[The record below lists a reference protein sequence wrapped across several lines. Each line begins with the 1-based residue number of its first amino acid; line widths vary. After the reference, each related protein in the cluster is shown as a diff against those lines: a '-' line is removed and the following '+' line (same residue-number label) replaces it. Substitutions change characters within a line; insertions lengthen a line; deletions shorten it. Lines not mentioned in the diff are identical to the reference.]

1 MAIYRVWDF
10 GGWKRRAWPGQYIG
24 GKNKV
29 SFSGLT
35 TGRNKLTFRPKMK
48 HRPFL
53 QITLST
59 KPLGLE
65 EGPQGRNVTCQYV
78 MIRRKKSASKT
89 KTSTTTTPVVPTDS
103 TDLETA
109 PAKVVGSGH
118 KTKGKKRKSEG
129 SQGSGLDPTR
139 GGKKRKK

>member
-1 MAIYRVWDF
+1 MAIYRVWSS
-10 GGWKRRAWPGQYIG
+10 GEWTRRAWSGQYIG

-29 SFSGLT
+29 SSSDYMD
-35 TGRNKLTFRPKMK
+35 RNKLTFRPKMK

-53 QITLST
+53 QITLSS

-78 MIRRKKSASKT
+78 MVRRKRSASKT
-89 KTSTTTTPVVPTDS
+89 STTATPVVPTDS
-103 TDLETA
+103 TNQETA
-109 PAKVVGSGH
+109 QVKVGAVH
-118 KTKGKKRKSEG
+118 PKTKGEKRKSEG